1 MNTAENN
8 IHSWVINTC
17 QLTKLLT
24 LEHLRDPTTLLWTA
38 LAPCLMFTLT
48 TQAKL
53 SPPPVYDDY
62 ISAAAWFYSY
72 ISASVA
78 FFGFSF
84 YLIGRRES
92 GFNRSFLYQP
102 NAIGLFLTSHTL
114 CYSLISLGY
123 SAFFYIITK
132 PLYGSYSP
140 PELFHLLICFYVSYL
155 GFTVIGLF
163 IAALP
168 IRFSTAST
176 IFSLLSFLMLLSGYL
191 GGVHESAA
199 PSWITLLNPLAISR
213 QVILGRSSLL
223 ASFSLVLL
231 LLLPALYLTARYF
244 RIQPVW
250 SRY

>member
-1 MNTAENN
+1 MNTTESN
-8 IHSWVINTC
+8 IHSRIINTYH
-17 QLTKLLT
+17 LTKLLII
-24 LEHLRDPTTLLWTA
+24 EHLRDPTKLLWTA
-38 LAPCLMFTLT
+38 LAPCLMFTLS
-48 TQAKL
+48 TQVKL
-53 SPPPVYDDY
+53 SPSPAYDDY

-102 NAIGLFLTSHTL
+102 NAISLFIISHML

-123 SAFFYIITK
+123 SVFFYIITK

-140 PELFHLLICFYVSYL
+140 AELSRLLICFYASYL
-155 GFTVIGLF
+155 GFTVIGL
-163 IAALP
+163 IISALP

-176 IFSLLSFLMLLSGYL
+176 IFSLLSFLMLLSGYF
-191 GGVHESAA
+191 GGVHEGTT

-213 QVILGRSSLL
+213 QVILGHSSLL

-231 LLLPALYLTARYF
+231 LLLPALYLTARHF
-244 RIQPVW
+244 RVQPVW